1 VPHTGEARSAESK
14 MSDTDGRNYKS
25 VSIKLFICA
34 GFGKW
39 VGLQTFLHLMNDF
52 NSVLIK

>member
-1 VPHTGEARSAESK
+1 VPHTGEVGSAESK
-14 MSDTDGRNYKS
+14 MSDTDSRNYKS

-39 VGLQTFLHLMNDF
+39 VGLQMFLHLMNDF
-52 NSVLIK
+52 NSVLRK